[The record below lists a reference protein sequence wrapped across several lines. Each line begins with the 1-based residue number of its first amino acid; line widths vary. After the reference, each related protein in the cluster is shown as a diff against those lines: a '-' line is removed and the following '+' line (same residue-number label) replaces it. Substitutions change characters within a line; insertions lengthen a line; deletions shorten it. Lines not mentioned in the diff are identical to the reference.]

1 MQAIGTHSF
10 GTLRVH
16 SPSPTRAPNSKGL
29 EFLKSGDVVVVR
41 DIPAGVVFGYDTIS
55 LTIKKQGAFEGVK
68 NLTPG
73 AHFIWAGTR
82 DGSLRTGFW
91 LMSSKLAFD
100 EYGDVIVKKWDKY
113 NEVLLE

>member
-1 MQAIGTHSF
+1 M
-10 GTLRVH
+10 
-16 SPSPTRAPNSKGL
+16 
-29 EFLKSGDVVVVR
+29 VVR